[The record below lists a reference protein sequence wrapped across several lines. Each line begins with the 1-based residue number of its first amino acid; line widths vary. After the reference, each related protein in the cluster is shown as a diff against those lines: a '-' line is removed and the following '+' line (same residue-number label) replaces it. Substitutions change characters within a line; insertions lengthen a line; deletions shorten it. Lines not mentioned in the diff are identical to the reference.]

1 MNFTSFTQLI
11 LKSLQEELGEGYTV
25 LSGTVNKNN
34 GVTRT
39 GITIKRE
46 GQNAFPTIYIDHF
59 YKEDMTEEEILLTAD
74 RLFESLADAELEEK
88 VDLSGFAEF
97 DSAREK
103 IAYKVISAEKNRK
116 LLKEIPHKIVHN
128 LAVVYFYTVQEAPFY
143 GNAVVLINNHHMR
156 QWKTNP
162 EELFRIAERNSPR
175 LFPWSIDSMEEVMRG
190 MLAEDLSREGNHEDA
205 GLVKEKEQKD
215 WTDELI
221 GQIAAGFT
229 SGRLPMYV
237 LTNRQKMNGAA
248 CMFYPGV
255 LEDFGKKL
263 GRDFYLL
270 PSSVHE
276 VILVPA
282 DETVSKEALWEIVT
296 DINRT
301 QVAEEEILAD
311 SVYYYDRKKDRIL
324 WIL

>member
-59 YKEDMTEEEILLTAD
+59 YKEDMTKEEILLTAD

-156 QWKTNP
+156 QWKSAYIRYSPAKKNCSPNP
-162 EELFRIAERNSPR
+162 DKSFSVSPCSMHPPASQNLPAPETIFAR
-175 LFPWSIDSMEEVMRG
+175 LKFPVR
-190 MLAEDLSREGNHEDA
+190 LS
-205 GLVKEKEQKD
+205 
-215 WTDELI
+215 
-221 GQIAAGFT
+221 F
-229 SGRLPMYV
+229 P
-237 LTNRQKMNGAA
+237 
-248 CMFYPGV
+248 
-255 LEDFGKKL
+255 
-263 GRDFYLL
+263 
-270 PSSVHE
+270 
-276 VILVPA
+276 VP
-282 DETVSKEALWEIVT
+282 
-296 DINRT
+296 
-301 QVAEEEILAD
+301 
-311 SVYYYDRKKDRIL
+311 
-324 WIL
+324 

>member
-25 LSGTVNKNN
+25 LSETVNKNN

-59 YKEDMTEEEILLTAD
+59 YKEDMTKEEILLTAD

-205 GLVKEKEQKD
+205 GLVKENEQKD

-237 LTNRQKMNGAA
+237 LTNRQ
-248 CMFYPGV
+248 
-255 LEDFGKKL
+255 
-263 GRDFYLL
+263 
-270 PSSVHE
+270 
-276 VILVPA
+276 
-282 DETVSKEALWEIVT
+282 
-296 DINRT
+296 
-301 QVAEEEILAD
+301 
-311 SVYYYDRKKDRIL
+311 
-324 WIL
+324 

>member
-162 EELFRIAERNSPR
+162 EELFWIAERNSPR

-205 GLVKEKEQKD
+205 GLVKENEQKD

>member
-190 MLAEDLSREGNHEDA
+190 MLAEDLSREGKHGDA
-205 GLVKEKEQKD
+205 GLVKENEQKD

-221 GQIAAGFT
+221 GQIAAEFT

>member
-205 GLVKEKEQKD
+205 GLVKENEQKD

-248 CMFYPGV
+248 CMFYSGV

>member
-1 MNFTSFTQLI
+1 
-11 LKSLQEELGEGYTV
+11 
-25 LSGTVNKNN
+25 
-34 GVTRT
+34 
-39 GITIKRE
+39 
-46 GQNAFPTIYIDHF
+46 
-59 YKEDMTEEEILLTAD
+59 
-74 RLFESLADAELEEK
+74 
-88 VDLSGFAEF
+88 
-97 DSAREK
+97 
-103 IAYKVISAEKNRK
+103 
-116 LLKEIPHKIVHN
+116 
-128 LAVVYFYTVQEAPFY
+128 
-143 GNAVVLINNHHMR
+143 MR

-205 GLVKEKEQKD
+205 GLVKENEQKD

>member
-190 MLAEDLSREGNHEDA
+190 MLAEDLSREGNYEDA
-205 GLVKEKEQKD
+205 GLVKENEQKD

>member
-205 GLVKEKEQKD
+205 GLVKENEQKD

>member
-162 EELFRIAERNSPR
+162 EELFWIAERNSPR

-205 GLVKEKEQKD
+205 GLVKENEQKD

-311 SVYYYDRKKDRIL
+311 SVYY
-324 WIL
+324 

>member
-1 MNFTSFTQLI
+1 M
-11 LKSLQEELGEGYTV
+11 LG
-25 LSGTVNKNN
+25 
-34 GVTRT
+34 
-39 GITIKRE
+39 KRRPCR
-46 GQNAFPTIYIDHF
+46 NT
-59 YKEDMTEEEILLTAD
+59 
-74 RLFESLADAELEEK
+74 SLAIEIRVGK
-88 VDLSGFAEF
+88 RK
-97 DSAREK
+97 ARMAGDVK
-103 IAYKVISAEKNRK
+103 FVIVEYARFY
-116 LLKEIPHKIVHN
+116 
-128 LAVVYFYTVQEAPFY
+128 LAACFYD
-143 GNAVVLINNHHMR
+143 
-156 QWKTNP
+156 
-162 EELFRIAERNSPR
+162 RI
-175 LFPWSIDSMEEVMRG
+175 F
-190 MLAEDLSREGNHEDA
+190 
-205 GLVKEKEQKD
+205 
-215 WTDELI
+215 
-221 GQIAAGFT
+221 FF
-229 SGRLPMYV
+229 
-237 LTNRQKMNGAA
+237 QKMNGAA

>member
-190 MLAEDLSREGNHEDA
+190 MLAEDLSREGNYEDA
-205 GLVKEKEQKD
+205 GLVKENEQKD

-248 CMFYPGV
+248 CMFYSGV

>member
-59 YKEDMTEEEILLTAD
+59 YKEDMTKEEILLTAD

-205 GLVKEKEQKD
+205 GLVKENEQKD

-324 WIL
+324 WFL